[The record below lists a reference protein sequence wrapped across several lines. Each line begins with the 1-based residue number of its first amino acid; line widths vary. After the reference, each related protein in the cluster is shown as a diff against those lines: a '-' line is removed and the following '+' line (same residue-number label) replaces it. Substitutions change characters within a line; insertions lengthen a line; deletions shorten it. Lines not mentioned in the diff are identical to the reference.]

1 MSSGDNMTRDEGIA
15 VVPKWNEEA
24 DTLDSFEKRVKLYVT
39 STPKEDRSADRE
51 HWRRWTQRDSRTQ

>member
-24 DTLDSFEKRVKLYVT
+24 DTLDSFEKRVGEVV
-39 STPKEDRSADRE
+39 
-51 HWRRWTQRDSRTQ
+51 RDKHTERGSFCGPRALA